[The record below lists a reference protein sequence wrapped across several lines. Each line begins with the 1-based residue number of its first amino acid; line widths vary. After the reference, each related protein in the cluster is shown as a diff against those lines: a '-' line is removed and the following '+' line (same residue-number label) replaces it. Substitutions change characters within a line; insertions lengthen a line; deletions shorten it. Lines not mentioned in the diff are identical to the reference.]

1 MKMRAVHFLLL
12 VNSCLATGIMLAPSA
27 QAQQTLGGITGT
39 VSDTSGAVISG
50 ATVTLVGD
58 ETKLSREQ
66 TTSTSGAYNFVN
78 LPIGTYSLKFTQQ
91 GFETQNVPSIAVQAN
106 RTATVN
112 AELKIGNVSESI
124 TVEETPLLNMVDTT
138 NGYVM
143 DKLQIESV
151 PLPTGSFTGLAVL
164 SPGVSAE
171 LSSGTGA
178 NAGLGNA
185 PVWANGQRDT
195 SNTFLVNGVSAYS
208 LFNGKSTSQVS
219 SARVVNNT
227 GIGTTS
233 ALSSVPV
240 QSSASVYLAIGES
253 IPSPA
258 PESIAEVR
266 VNTSMYDAQ
275 QGSTSG
281 AHIDMSTASG
291 TNSIH
296 GSLYGH
302 RGTNA
307 LNADPYFFNADPN
320 IPLSEKN
327 PELHRYIAGGAV
339 GLPII
344 KNKLFF
350 FGSYQYTRASDQ
362 EIGISRAFVPE
373 GLGAGA
379 AANGAVCTD
388 RSANCL
394 ATLANG
400 NAISGLPSPDG
411 VANTLAGNGT
421 PASVGVGPGQINPI
435 AYALFNYRLPN
446 GQYMI
451 PTYNPNSVVAQIAT
465 NPGAF
470 GGNPAVQS
478 ALTEAFPEDA
488 EVPGTALFVAHQAV
502 ADLDWNPNSS
512 HSFSMKYYYQHDPT
526 IAPFAYSQVAG
537 FAQHLDAGSQVISL
551 SHTQIVKSN
560 LSITEIFGFI
570 REKAYS
576 TMDQPFTPASLA
588 AAAAQMPEVA
598 AALQSKAIT
607 SSDLLIHNLSG
618 SNIFPGISIVDA
630 SPIFP
635 SYPYSTMIGS
645 GAAGQGAYTGVFQN
659 RFNPS
664 ANAIWTLGRHTITF
678 GGSFAYT
685 QMNTKDLRDQMG
697 MIAAQDFNS
706 FMQGQLIDN
715 YLYNI
720 TATINGNANRYWH
733 AKESGEYLQDKFQW
747 KSNLTITAGVRFDW
761 DGGLTEKNGNLLNF
775 DPSKYS
781 YDPTTDTL
789 NSNGLVIAGNN
800 SKFATKGASNTT
812 LTGRQWGFAP
822 RLGVAWS
829 PKMFNSKLV
838 VRAGWGMY
846 YDRGELYSY
855 LSPGLTQNITNGG
868 PFGINQQSPF
878 VSTQFCP
885 TGFPGPFNPC
895 ESGNTSGT
903 FTSNNQLAYPWGLP
917 GQQTLPTGNPTTVV
931 PPNIAPSF
939 CGGPNNAG
947 ITQQNV
953 GAYLAC
959 GLPPFFLGAY
969 AANNKLP
976 YTMNSTL
983 DIQWQPRNDVAI
995 DIGYVG
1001 GLSRHQVIPIPFNQA
1016 RIATPSN
1023 PLCGPAL
1030 VCPNPTSSPIITGF
1044 NGTTYTY
1051 PLAQFNTYGYA
1062 VQQPGCAPSFFN
1074 QCAIALPNGPQ
1085 GQSQGFMLANSEGG
1099 NVDLRVPYLGYAAE
1113 SELYV
1118 AEGIAAYN
1126 ALQAH
1131 IEKRLSHGLQ
1141 VGLSYTF
1148 SRSFDEQ
1155 SALGLFY
1162 NGNNPQNIRSSYGPS
1177 DFDRTHVVNID
1188 YHYDLPNFVAGN
1200 SWESK
1205 VTNGWAIQ
1213 GLVVFQSGQPF
1224 SMVDYSGA
1232 VGSAY
1237 YSINDGITNPIVPLN
1252 TAAGCTP
1259 QNAVTGMNGA
1269 TPGSPALKPSCFTV
1283 PLLYP
1288 CNSTLVA
1295 NPQQADGSIPC
1306 SSVPAG
1312 DMFETQFTSGQR
1324 NIFRQAWQSRAD
1336 ISVVKNTKITE
1347 RFGVRYSFDVFNLT
1361 NHPSFD
1367 IPIDNVSQNL
1377 FFNGFPTQLAASQSP
1392 LPTGCGTAGA
1402 TQPSIYACPTGLGQV
1417 TKTIGSARQ
1426 VQMSLSLTF

>member
-1 MKMRAVHFLLL
+1 LLAGL
-12 VNSCLATGIMLAPSA
+12 GLAIGIVWMPVTH
-27 QAQQTLGGITGT
+27 AQQTLGGITGT
-39 VSDTSGAVISG
+39 VTDTSGAVISG
-50 ATVTLVGD
+50 ATVALVGN
-58 ETKLSREQ
+58 ETKFNRTQ
-66 TTSTSGAYNFVN
+66 TSSSTGSYQFVN
-78 LPIGTYSLKFTQQ
+78 LPIGTYTLTFTQD
-91 GFETQNVPSIAVQAN
+91 GFQSQNVPSITVQAN
-106 RTATVN
+106 RTVTVN

-151 PLPTGSFTGLAVL
+151 PLPTGSFTGLAIL

-208 LFNGKSTSQVS
+208 LFNGKSTSEVS

-258 PESIAEVR
+258 PETIAEVR

-291 TNSIH
+291 TNNIH
-296 GSLYGH
+296 GTLYGH

-307 LNADPYFFNADPN
+307 LNADPFFFNADPN

-327 PELHRYIAGGAV
+327 PELHRYSAGGTI

-350 FGSYQYTRASDQ
+350 FGSYQYTHASDQ
-362 EIGISRAFVPE
+362 EIGISRAFVPQ

-379 AANGAVCTD
+379 AADGSVCTD

-400 NAISGLPSPDG
+400 NAISGLPSVDN

-435 AYALFNYRLPN
+435 AYALFNYKLPN

-451 PTYNPNSVVAQIAT
+451 PTFNPNSVVGQIAT
-465 NPGAF
+465 NPGTAF
-470 GGNPAVQS
+470 GGSPAIQS

-488 EVPGTALFVAHQAV
+488 EVPGTALFRAHQAV

-512 HSFSMKYYYQHDPT
+512 HSFAMKYYYQHDPT

-576 TMDQPFTPASLA
+576 TMDQPFTPTSFA

-598 AALQSKAIT
+598 AALQSNAIT
-607 SSDLLIHNLSG
+607 SSDLMIHNLSG
-618 SNIFPGISIVDA
+618 SNVFPGISIVDA

-635 SYPYSTMIGS
+635 SYPYSTLIGS

-685 QMNTKDLRDQMG
+685 QMNTKDQRDQMG
-697 MIAAQDFNS
+697 MITAQDFNS

-720 TATINGNANRYWH
+720 TATINGNANRYWR

-761 DGGLTEKNGNLLNF
+761 DGGLTEKNGDLLNF
-775 DPSKYS
+775 DPSKYA

-789 NSNGLVIAGNN
+789 SSNGLVIAGNN
-800 SKFATKGASNTT
+800 PKFATKGASNTT

-822 RLGVAWS
+822 RLGAAWS
-829 PKMFNSKLV
+829 PKMFNNKLV

-895 ESGNTSGT
+895 DPSQVPNG
-903 FTSNNQLAYPWGLP
+903 NQLAYPWGVAP
-917 GQQTLPTGNPTTVV
+917 GTQPTGNPTTVV
-931 PPNIAPSF
+931 PPTTAPSF
-939 CGGPNNAG
+939 CPGPNGNT

-953 GAYLAC
+953 GSYLAC
-959 GLPPFFLGAY
+959 GAPPFFLGAY
-969 AANNKLP
+969 ASNNKLP

-983 DIQWQPRNDVAI
+983 DIQWQPRNDLAV

-1016 RIATPSN
+1016 RIASPGT
-1023 PLCGPAL
+1023 PLCGVASVCANPAAAAT
-1030 VCPNPTSSPIITGF
+1030 VGGVT
-1044 NGTTYTY
+1044 
-1051 PLAQFNTYGYA
+1051 LAQFNTYGYS
-1062 VQQPGCAPSFFN
+1062 VQTPGCVPAFFN
-1074 QCAIALPNGPQ
+1074 ACAISLPNGPQ
-1085 GQSQGFMLANSEGG
+1085 GQVQGTMLANSEGG
-1099 NVDLRVPYLGYAAE
+1099 NVDLRVPYIGYAAE

-1131 IEKRLSHGLQ
+1131 VEKRLSHGLQ

-1148 SRSFDEQ
+1148 SHSLDEQ

-1188 YHYDLPNFVAGN
+1188 YHYELPNFVAGN

-1205 VTNGWAIQ
+1205 VTNGWAVQ
-1213 GLVVFQSGQPF
+1213 GLVVFQSGQPY

-1288 CNSTLVA
+1288 CSSTLVA

-1306 SSVPAG
+1306 SAVPAG

-1336 ISVVKNTKITE
+1336 LSVVKNTKITE
-1347 RFGVRYSFDVFNLT
+1347 RFGLRYSFDVYNLT

-1367 IPIDNVSQNL
+1367 IPIDNVSQNQL
-1377 FFNGFPTQLAASQSP
+1377 FNGFPTQLAAGQSP

-1402 TQPSIYACPTGLGQV
+1402 SQPSIYACPTGLGQV

-1426 VQMSLSLTF
+1426 VQMSLSLSF